1 MTRHGCAALQAQSR
15 AAQVFSIFSF
25 RDHSEVENFIQGKY
39 RVKVTTERTLNCEAI
54 VTVEVDE
61 EQVASAMKRAAQKIS
76 RIRPIP
82 GFRPGK
88 APYDRIERVVGKEML
103 RDEAI
108 DDLAQS
114 LYKQVL
120 KDENIEPYD
129 AGKLDIPQK
138 EPLILKFTVPTR
150 PVVTLGDYR
159 SIHLQPKPVEVTDD
173 EVAKVIEQL
182 RSNQATMTP
191 VTRAV
196 QLNDLVTMDL
206 KGGVEGLTQTDRQ
219 GLQLRI
225 DPKEGAFPWIDQ
237 LVGANVNEP
246 RTITYTYPDNTAN
259 AGKVAT
265 YTVTVTDIKEPQLP
279 NIDDEFAKSIS
290 SFETLEQLKGRIRT
304 NLKEQKQVEEDNRF
318 EDEVMDAV
326 IAQSQIAMPA
336 SMIEDETEL
345 EIGRTKETAARFG
358 LTWEKYLQLGGKD
371 EKAVREEAHPQAEK
385 RVKRL
390 LALMELAEDEKIEVT
405 GKDVDVEIDRRALI
419 VERQGGRAAQA
430 RRELSTPDVRH
441 NIEFSIKLG
450 KTIARMVAIAKGEPT
465 TGQILTPEIVQR
477 AEQLAREQ
485 AEAQQAAAEIAT
497 LSPSGLIPDPTQVR
511 TQDWP
516 RGLDKPLIPG
526 QNQ

>member
-1 MTRHGCAALQAQSR
+1 M
-15 AAQVFSIFSF
+15 
-25 RDHSEVENFIQGKY
+25 
-39 RVKVTTERTLNCEAI
+39 KVTAERTPDCQAI
-54 VTVEVDE
+54 VTIEVDE
-61 EQVASAMKRAAQKIS
+61 EQIASAMKRAAQKIS

-88 APYDRIERVVGKEML
+88 APYERIERAVGKEML

-159 SIHLQPKPVEVTDD
+159 SIHLQPKPVEITDD
-173 EVAKVIEQL
+173 EVTKVIEQL
-182 RSNQATMTP
+182 RSNQATMTR

-196 QLNDLVTMDL
+196 QLNDLVTVDI
-206 KGGVEGLTQTDRQ
+206 KGGIEDQTQMDRQ
-219 GLQLRI
+219 GLQLRA
-225 DPKEGAFPWIDQ
+225 DPKEGAFPWIEQ
-237 LVGANVNEP
+237 LVGANANEP
-246 RTITYTYPDNTAN
+246 RTITYTYPAEGGLH
-259 AGKVAT
+259 AGKTAT
-265 YTVTVTDIKEPQLP
+265 YTVTITDIKEPQLP

-345 EIGRTKETAARFG
+345 EMGRTKETAARFG

-390 LALMELAEDEKIEVT
+390 LTLMELAEAEKIQVT
-405 GKDVDVEIDRRALI
+405 DKDVDVEIDRRAMI
-419 VERQGGRAAQA
+419 AEQQGGRAAQA
-430 RRELSTPDVRH
+430 RRELSTPDVHH

-450 KTIARMVAIAKGEPT
+450 KTIAQMVAIAKGEPT
-465 TGQILTPEIVQR
+465 SGKILTPEMVQR

-485 AEAQQAAAEIAT
+485 AEAQQAAAETAT
-497 LSPSGLIPDPTQVR
+497 LSPSGLITDPTQVR
-511 TQDWP
+511 SQDWP